1 MAIPVLIHVLEV
13 EDGIA
18 GSAARVGLILLSG
31 TLALV
36 PGPAIDRLIDRE
48 VAPGVAVGLIPAED
62 VGHQVEDDTVV
73 GAPDNGGAIP
83 LGGVKRTK
91 GLV

>member
-1 MAIPVLIHVLEV
+1 VAIPVLIHVLGV
-13 EDGIA
+13 EGGIV
-18 GSAARVGLILLSG
+18 GSAARVGLILLG
-31 TLALV
+31 DTLVLV

-48 VAPGVAVGLIPAED
+48 VVPGVVVGLIPAED
-62 VGHQVEDDTVV
+62 VGHQVEGDTVV
-73 GAPDNGGAIP
+73 GVPDNGRAIP